1 VEPDPLTRTRLPA
14 GRNWKDAAESTAA
27 PFPADQTAGA
37 PPEWTTAAVKEGGKV
52 GGWRGRKWREKV
64 SFGEDHDWVVLE
76 AYRVVPGEMVMVVPE
91 IVEMMTAENNTKESS
106 S

>member
-1 VEPDPLTRTRLPA
+1 M
-14 GRNWKDAAESTAA
+14 
-27 PFPADQTAGA
+27 
-37 PPEWTTAAVKEGGKV
+37 
-52 GGWRGRKWREKV
+52 